1 MTRWIMLFN
10 VNASTNHIYSLT
22 LFFTLF
28 LISVFSKDI
37 QGGKICPQG
46 KLV

>member
-1 MTRWIMLFN
+1 MLFN
-10 VNASTNHIYSLT
+10 VNAPTSHIYSLT
-22 LFFTLF
+22 LFTLF